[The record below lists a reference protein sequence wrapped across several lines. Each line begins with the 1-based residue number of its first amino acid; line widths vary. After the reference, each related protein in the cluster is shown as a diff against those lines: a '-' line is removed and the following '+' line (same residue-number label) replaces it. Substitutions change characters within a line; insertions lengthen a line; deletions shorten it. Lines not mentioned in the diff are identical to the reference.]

1 MRTIAQ
7 LLLDQV
13 EFADVILLNKCDL
26 ADEALIARVEHV
38 VRSLNVGAVVLRT
51 TRSVVDVSKVLNT
64 GLFSMEKAA
73 EHAGWLKEL
82 RGTHIPESAEYG
94 ITSFIYERDR
104 PFHPLRLYALTGQ
117 ETPLPNVVR
126 SKGFVWLAN
135 HLEMRGVWASAG
147 RMYSVEPEG
156 EFEEDEKRAQ
166 VIVVIGV
173 GLDVP
178 RVTALLDGCLV
189 TDAELEE
196 LDWQGHDD
204 PYEEFSAQ
212 GDDEEHEE
220 DGAACMEPASKQ
232 HKH

>member
-1 MRTIAQ
+1 MLI
-7 LLLDQV
+7 DQV

-51 TRSVVDVSKVLNT
+51 TRSVVDVSRVLNT

-82 RGTHIPESAEYG
+82 RGTHIPESVEYG

-156 EFEEDEKRAQ
+156 EFEEDEKRGQ

-173 GLDVP
+173 GLDVA
-178 RVTALLDGCLV
+178 RVTALLDSCLT
-189 TDAELEE
+189 TDEE
-196 LDWQGHDD
+196 LASIDWQGHDD

-212 GDDEEHEE
+212 EEEE
-220 DGAACMEPASKQ
+220 EEEQEGECMEPSAKQ